1 MYCEDVKHGVHHKE
15 QDGYEPRG
23 EDPHCQA
30 ELLSFDLLTGGKPT
44 MKKRKHEGIF
54 LIRPE
59 MTSDLLKVTAARGKN
74 PIALMFNIKIRIFYF
89 L

>member
-1 MYCEDVKHGVHHKE
+1 
-15 QDGYEPRG
+15 
-23 EDPHCQA
+23 
-30 ELLSFDLLTGGKPT
+30 

-59 MTSDLLKVTAARGKN
+59 MTSDLLKVTAASGKN
-74 PIALMFNIKIRIFYF
+74 PIALMFNIKIRIFHF